1 MIDMTVVELSRWQFA
16 ATAMY
21 HFIFVP
27 LTIGLSVMMAI
38 MESTYVMTGREVWR
52 KATLFWGT
60 LFGVN
65 FAMGVATGIVM
76 EFQFGMNWSYYSHYV
91 GDVFGAPL
99 AIEGLMAFFMEATFI
114 GLFFFGWDRLSK
126 VGHLVVTWLV
136 ALGANF
142 SALWILIANG
152 WMQNP
157 VGAKFN
163 PDTMRMEVTD
173 FVAVIFNQVA
183 QAKFVHTVS
192 AGYLSGAVFIFAI
205 SCLFLL
211 QGRHVELAKR
221 SMVVAASFG
230 LASALS
236 VVVLGDESGYV
247 ATEHQKMKIAAMEAS
262 YHTEPAPAPWTI
274 FALPGPDGGAPTWS
288 IQVPWVGGLITTRSL
303 TEELQGIDELV
314 AHAQTRIRSGM
325 IAYDALQ
332 VIRAGNVD
340 GDDVDARLV
349 FEQHW
354 ADLGYGLLLKR
365 YRDDVGNATD
375 EEIARAAEDTVP
387 EVWPLFWT
395 FRIMMGLGF
404 FFIGFFALWFYR
416 ASRGWL
422 ETNRPLLWLGIAVLP
437 LPWVAIESGWFIAEF
452 GRQPWV
458 VEGVLPTFYAASGLH
473 FWDLVISLSFF
484 VTLYSILLV
493 VMVMLMIKIIKAGPK
508 DNLFAPEADD
518 HDFVIAAL
526 PVTPATKELGS

>member
-38 MESTYVMTGREVWR
+38 MESVYVMTGRDIWR

-99 AIEGLMAFFMEATFI
+99 AIEGLMAFFLEATFI
-114 GLFFFGWDRLSK
+114 GLFFFGWDRLSR

-136 ALGANF
+136 ALGTNF

-157 VGAKFN
+157 VGSRFN

-173 FVAVIFNQVA
+173 FMAVLFNPVA

-192 AGYLSGAVFIFAI
+192 AGYLLGAVFIFAI

-211 QGRHVELAKR
+211 QGRHQELAKR

-247 ATEHQKMKIAAMEAS
+247 ATEHQKMKIAAMEAT
-262 YHTEPAPAPWTI
+262 YETEPAPAPWTL
-274 FALPGPDGGAPTWS
+274 FAIPGPDGGEPSFAIRIPF
-288 IQVPWVGGLITTRSL
+288 VGGLITTRSFD
-303 TEELQGIDELV
+303 EELPGIDELV
-314 AHAQTRIRSGM
+314 EHAQTRIRSGM
-325 IAYDALQ
+325 IAYEALEA
-332 VIRAGNVD
+332 IRVD
-340 GDDVDARLV
+340 GADTQARAV
-349 FEQHW
+349 FDEHW
-354 ADLGYGLLLKR
+354 ADLGYGLLLKK
-365 YRDDVGNATD
+365 YRDDVANATD
-375 EEIARAAEDTVP
+375 AEIAQAAEDTVP

-404 FFIGFFALWFYR
+404 FFIAFFVLWFYR

-422 ETNRPLLWLGIAVLP
+422 DTNRPLLWLGFAVLP

-458 VEGVLPTFYAASGLH
+458 VEGVLPTFYAASGLG

-484 VTLYSILLV
+484 TALYTVLFVIMVIL
-493 VMVMLMIKIIKAGPK
+493 MVKIIKAGPQEK
-508 DNLFAPEADD
+508 LFTAPDD
-518 HDFVIAAL
+518 EEDFVVAAL
-526 PVTPATKELGS
+526 PPTQANKEIVS